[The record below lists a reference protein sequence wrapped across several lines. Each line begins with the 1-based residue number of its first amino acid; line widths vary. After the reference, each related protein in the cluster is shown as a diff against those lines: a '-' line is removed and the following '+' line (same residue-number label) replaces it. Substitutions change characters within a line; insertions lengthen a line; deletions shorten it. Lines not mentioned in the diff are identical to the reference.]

1 MNYQLEVSS
10 ITKSYGD
17 LKANDNVSLKIKDSS
32 IHALL
37 GENGAG
43 KSTLVKIIYGSLMPD
58 SGEMKWGGNSYSPKN
73 PFEARENGIAM
84 VFQHFSLFESLTV
97 EENIILGLD
106 GVGLKQNF
114 TDEILKYSKQYGLD
128 VNPQQVVGD
137 LSVGARQRVEIIRC
151 LLQNPKLLI
160 MDEPTSV
167 LTPQE
172 VSDLFVTLKKLA
184 DDGCSILYI
193 SHKLEEVREICSEAT
208 ILRGGQLVQSC
219 VPQEHSQKELA
230 EMMIGKKLTELARSK
245 IDIGSEIFS
254 INNLSQES
262 DDLYGVDLESI
273 NLTIRQGSI
282 VGIAGVAG
290 NGQDELM
297 ELLIGE
303 KSSADGVLKFN
314 EQDVGSLGSHE
325 RRQLSMFFI
334 PEERLGHGAVPDMT
348 LDENMLL
355 SRPDSSGM
363 TKSEVIDWSSVASF
377 SKKVIDDFNVQT
389 PSSKMLAKS
398 LSGGNLQKFMVGR
411 ELIRN
416 PELLIVSQPT
426 WGVDAGS
433 ANNIHQSLISL
444 ADNGSAIL
452 IISQD
457 LDEILSLC
465 EQIHV
470 LSEGKLSEAVDMK
483 NNGLEKD
490 FSAHGGRRELMIKL
504 IPRVENSK
512 AMILLSPLL
521 ALTLT
526 ALSAL
531 IIFIFILDD
540 IQSFKRFFHAV
551 CSPTY

>member
-1 MNYQLEVSS
+1 MKYQLEVSN

-17 LKANDNVSLKIKDSS
+17 LKANNNVSLNIKESS

-58 SGEMKWGGNSYSPKN
+58 AGHMKWAGENYSPKS

-106 GVGLKQNF
+106 GVGLNENF
-114 TDEILKYSKQYGLD
+114 TEEISKYSKQYGLD

-172 VSDLFVTLKKLA
+172 VSDLFVTLNKLA
-184 DDGCSILYI
+184 DSGCAILYI
-193 SHKLEEVREICSEAT
+193 SHKLEEVIEICSEAT
-208 ILRGGQLVQSC
+208 ILRGGGLVQSC

-230 EMMIGKKLTELARSK
+230 EMMIGKKLTELARTK
-245 IDIGSEIFS
+245 LNIGSDIFL
-254 INNLSQES
+254 INNLSQKS
-262 DDLYGVDLESI
+262 NDLYGVNLENI
-273 NLTIRQGSI
+273 NLNIKQGSI

-303 KSSADGVLKFN
+303 KSSDNGVLKFN
-314 EQDVGSLGSHE
+314 NQDIGSLDSHQ

-355 SRPDSSGM
+355 SRPESEGM
-363 TKSEVIDWSSVASF
+363 TSNGVIDWKTVTSF
-377 SKKVIDDFNVQT
+377 SEQVISDFDVQT
-389 PSSKMLAKS
+389 PSTRMLAKS

-411 ELIRN
+411 ELIRK
-416 PELLIVSQPT
+416 PKLIIVAQPT

-444 ADNGSAIL
+444 ADQGSAIL

-470 LSEGKLSEAVDMK
+470 LSEGQLSDAVDMK
-483 NNGLEKD
+483 KDGLDKI
-490 FSAHGGRRELMIKL
+490 SQLMVGGQK
-504 IPRVENSK
+504 S
-512 AMILLSPLL
+512 
-521 ALTLT
+521 
-526 ALSAL
+526 
-531 IIFIFILDD
+531 
-540 IQSFKRFFHAV
+540 
-551 CSPTY
+551 

>member
-1 MNYQLEVSS
+1 MNYQLEVSN

-17 LKANDNVSLKIKDSS
+17 LKANDDVSLNIKDSS

-58 SGEMKWGGNSYSPKN
+58 SGEMKWDGSNYNPKS

-106 GVGLKQNF
+106 GVGLNENF
-114 TDEILKYSKQYGLD
+114 TDEILKYSRQYGLD
-128 VNPQQVVGD
+128 INPQQVVGD

-151 LLQNPKLLI
+151 LLQKPKLLI

-172 VSDLFVTLKKLA
+172 VSDLFVTLRKLA

-208 ILRGGQLVQSC
+208 ILRGGKLVQSC

-230 EMMIGKKLTELARSK
+230 EMMIGKKLTELARSN
-245 IDIGSEIFS
+245 INTGSDIFS
-254 INNLSQES
+254 IKNLSCPS
-262 DDLYGVDLESI
+262 DDMFGVDLTDIS
-273 NLTIRQGSI
+273 LTLKQGSI

-303 KSSADGVLKFN
+303 KATDNDVLSFDGH
-314 EQDVGSLGSHE
+314 DIGSLNSHE

-334 PEERLGHGAVPDMT
+334 PEERLGHGAVPDMS

-355 SRPDSSGM
+355 SRPESDKM
-363 TKSEVIDWSSVASF
+363 TSRDVIDWDIVSTF
-377 SKKVIDDFNVQT
+377 TQKVISDFDVQT
-389 PSSKMLAKS
+389 PSGRMLAKS

-411 ELIRN
+411 ELIRK
-416 PELLIVSQPT
+416 PKLLIVSQPT

-433 ANNIHQSLISL
+433 ANNIHQSLIAL
-444 ADNGSAIL
+444 ADQGSAIL

-470 LSEGKLSEAVDMK
+470 LSEGRLSDAVDMK
-483 NNGLEKD
+483 KDGLEKI
-490 FSAHGGRRELMIKL
+490 SQLMVGGE
-504 IPRVENSK
+504 S
-512 AMILLSPLL
+512 S
-521 ALTLT
+521 
-526 ALSAL
+526 
-531 IIFIFILDD
+531 
-540 IQSFKRFFHAV
+540 
-551 CSPTY
+551 

>member
-1 MNYQLEVSS
+1 MKYQLEINN

-17 LKANDNVSLKIKDSS
+17 LKANDDVSLNIKPAS

-58 SGEMKWGGNSYSPKN
+58 RGEMKWLGKSYSPKN
-73 PFEARENGIAM
+73 PFDAREQGIAM

-97 EENIILGLD
+97 EENIVLGLD
-106 GVGLKQNF
+106 GVGLNENF
-114 TDEILKYSKQYGLD
+114 TEQIVKYSKQYGLD

-151 LLQNPKLLI
+151 LMQNPKLLI

-172 VSDLFVTLKKLA
+172 VSDLFITLRKLS

-193 SHKLEEVREICSEAT
+193 SHKLEEVRQICSEAT
-208 ILRGGQLVQSC
+208 ILRDGKLIENC
-219 VPQEHSQKELA
+219 IPQDHSQQELA
-230 EMMIGKKLTELARSK
+230 EMMIGKKLIQLARSN
-245 IDIGSEIFS
+245 INTGEDIFS
-254 INNLSQES
+254 ISNLSQKS
-262 DDLYGVDLESI
+262 DDMFGVDLKNISLSI
-273 NLTIRQGSI
+273 MKGSI

-303 KSSADGVLKFN
+303 ITSPPGTLSFKGDDIGNLN
-314 EQDVGSLGSHE
+314 SHE

-334 PEERLGHGAVPDMT
+334 PEERLGHGAVPDMS

-355 SRPDSSGM
+355 SRPQKSQM
-363 TKSEVIDWSSVASF
+363 TSYGVIDWGNVATL
-377 SKKVIDDFNVQT
+377 SKKVIGDFDVQT
-389 PSSKMLAKS
+389 PSSRMLAKS

-411 ELIRN
+411 ELIQS
-416 PELLIVSQPT
+416 PELLIVAQPT

-433 ANNIHQSLISL
+433 ANNIHQALIAL
-444 ADNGSAIL
+444 ADKGSAIL

-457 LDEILSLC
+457 LDEILTLC

-470 LSEGKLSEAVDMK
+470 LSEGSLSSAVDMK
-483 NNGLEKD
+483 EDGLEKI
-490 FSAHGGRRELMIKL
+490 SQLM
-504 IPRVENSK
+504 VGSES
-512 AMILLSPLL
+512 
-521 ALTLT
+521 
-526 ALSAL
+526 
-531 IIFIFILDD
+531 
-540 IQSFKRFFHAV
+540 
-551 CSPTY
+551 

>member
-58 SGEMKWGGNSYSPKN
+58 SGEMKWGENSYSPKN
-73 PFEARENGIAM
+73 PFAARENGIAM

-483 NNGLEKD
+483 NNGLEKI
-490 FSAHGGRRELMIKL
+490 SQLMVGGE
-504 IPRVENSK
+504 S
-512 AMILLSPLL
+512 
-521 ALTLT
+521 
-526 ALSAL
+526 
-531 IIFIFILDD
+531 
-540 IQSFKRFFHAV
+540 
-551 CSPTY
+551 

>member
-58 SGEMKWGGNSYSPKN
+58 SGEMKWDGNSYSPKN

-245 IDIGSEIFS
+245 IDIGFEIFS

-262 DDLYGVDLESI
+262 DDLYGVDLKSI

-297 ELLIGE
+297 ELWIGE

-483 NNGLEKD
+483 NNGLEKI
-490 FSAHGGRRELMIKL
+490 SQLMVGGE
-504 IPRVENSK
+504 S
-512 AMILLSPLL
+512 
-521 ALTLT
+521 
-526 ALSAL
+526 
-531 IIFIFILDD
+531 
-540 IQSFKRFFHAV
+540 
-551 CSPTY
+551 

>member
-1 MNYQLEVSS
+1 MKYQLEINN

-17 LKANDNVSLKIKDSS
+17 LKANDDVSLNIKPAS

-58 SGEMKWGGNSYSPKN
+58 RGEMKWLGKSYSPKN
-73 PFEARENGIAM
+73 PFDAREQGIAM

-97 EENIILGLD
+97 EENIVLGID
-106 GVGLKQNF
+106 GVGLNENF
-114 TDEILKYSKQYGLD
+114 TEQIVKYSKQYGLD

-151 LLQNPKLLI
+151 LMQNPKLLI

-172 VSDLFVTLKKLA
+172 VSDLFITLRKLA

-208 ILRGGQLVQSC
+208 ILRNGKLIENC
-219 VPQEHSQKELA
+219 IPQDHSQQELA
-230 EMMIGKKLTELARSK
+230 EMMIGKKLIQLARSN
-245 IDIGSEIFS
+245 INTGEDIFS
-254 INNLSQES
+254 ISNLSQKS
-262 DDLYGVDLESI
+262 DDMFGVDLKNISLSI
-273 NLTIRQGSI
+273 MKGSI

-303 KSSADGVLKFN
+303 ITSPPGILSFKGDDIGNLN
-314 EQDVGSLGSHE
+314 SHQ

-334 PEERLGHGAVPDMT
+334 PEERLGHGAVPDMS

-355 SRPDSSGM
+355 SRPQKSQM
-363 TKSEVIDWSSVASF
+363 TSYGVIDWGNVATL
-377 SKKVIDDFNVQT
+377 SKKVIGDFDVQT
-389 PSSKMLAKS
+389 PSSRMLAKA

-411 ELIRN
+411 ELIQS
-416 PELLIVSQPT
+416 PELLIVAQPT

-433 ANNIHQSLISL
+433 ANNIHQALIAL
-444 ADNGSAIL
+444 ADQGSAIL

-470 LSEGKLSEAVDMK
+470 LSEGSLSSAVDMK
-483 NNGLEKD
+483 KNGLEKI
-490 FSAHGGRRELMIKL
+490 SQLM
-504 IPRVENSK
+504 VGSK
-512 AMILLSPLL
+512 
-521 ALTLT
+521 
-526 ALSAL
+526 
-531 IIFIFILDD
+531 D
-540 IQSFKRFFHAV
+540 
-551 CSPTY
+551 

>member
-58 SGEMKWGGNSYSPKN
+58 SGEMKWDGNSYSPKN

-262 DDLYGVDLESI
+262 DDLYGVDLKSI
-273 NLTIRQGSI
+273 NLNIRQGSI

-483 NNGLEKD
+483 NNGLEKI
-490 FSAHGGRRELMIKL
+490 SQLMVGGER
-504 IPRVENSK
+504 
-512 AMILLSPLL
+512 
-521 ALTLT
+521 
-526 ALSAL
+526 
-531 IIFIFILDD
+531 
-540 IQSFKRFFHAV
+540 
-551 CSPTY
+551 

>member
-1 MNYQLEVSS
+1 MKYQLEISN

-17 LKANDNVSLKIKDSS
+17 LKANDDVSLSIKSSS

-58 SGEMKWGGNSYSPKN
+58 AGIMKWAGEKYSPKS

-106 GVGLKQNF
+106 KVGLKENF
-114 TDEILKYSKQYGLD
+114 TVEILKYSKQYGLD

-151 LLQNPKLLI
+151 LIQDPKLLI

-184 DDGCSILYI
+184 DDGCAILYI

-208 ILRGGQLVQSC
+208 ILRGGKLVQSC
-219 VPQEHSQKELA
+219 IPQEHSQKELA
-230 EMMIGKKLTELARSK
+230 EMMIGKKLTELALSN
-245 IDIGSEIFS
+245 ISVGSDIFS
-254 INNLSQES
+254 IKNLTRES
-262 DDLYGVDLESI
+262 DDMYGVHLHDIS
-273 NLTIRQGSI
+273 LTMKQGSI

-297 ELLIGE
+297 EILIGE
-303 KSSADGVLKFN
+303 KPSSSNVLTFDG
-314 EQDVGSLGSHE
+314 EDIGSMNSHE
-325 RRQLSMFFI
+325 RRQLSMFFV
-334 PEERLGHGAVPDMT
+334 PEERLGHGAVPDMS

-355 SRPDSSGM
+355 SRPESEGM
-363 TKSEVIDWSSVASF
+363 TSNGIIDWKTVASF
-377 SKKVIDDFNVQT
+377 SEQVISDFDVQT

-411 ELIRN
+411 ELIRK
-416 PELLIVSQPT
+416 PKLIIVSQPT

-433 ANNIHQSLISL
+433 ANKIHQSIISL
-444 ADNGSAIL
+444 ADQGSAVL

-470 LSEGKLSEAVDMK
+470 LSEGRLSDAVDMK
-483 NNGLEKD
+483 KDGLEKI
-490 FSAHGGRRELMIKL
+490 SQLMVGG
-504 IPRVENSK
+504 
-512 AMILLSPLL
+512 
-521 ALTLT
+521 
-526 ALSAL
+526 
-531 IIFIFILDD
+531 
-540 IQSFKRFFHAV
+540 
-551 CSPTY
+551 

>member
-1 MNYQLEVSS
+1 MKYQLEISN

-17 LKANDNVSLKIKDSS
+17 LKANDDVSLSIKSSS

-58 SGEMKWGGNSYSPKN
+58 AGIMKWAGEKYSPKS

-106 GVGLKQNF
+106 KVGLKENF
-114 TDEILKYSKQYGLD
+114 TVEILKYSKQYGLD

-151 LLQNPKLLI
+151 LIQDPKLLI

-184 DDGCSILYI
+184 DDGCAILYI

-208 ILRGGQLVQSC
+208 ILRGGKLVQSC
-219 VPQEHSQKELA
+219 IPQEHSQKELA
-230 EMMIGKKLTELARSK
+230 EMMIGKKLTELALSN
-245 IDIGSEIFS
+245 ISVGSDIFS
-254 INNLSQES
+254 IKNLTRES
-262 DDLYGVDLESI
+262 DDMYGVHLHDIS
-273 NLTIRQGSI
+273 LTMKQGSI

-297 ELLIGE
+297 EILIGE
-303 KSSADGVLKFN
+303 KPSSSNVLTFDG
-314 EQDVGSLGSHE
+314 EDIGSMNSHE
-325 RRQLSMFFI
+325 RRQLSMFFV
-334 PEERLGHGAVPDMT
+334 PEERLGHGAVPDMS

-355 SRPDSSGM
+355 SRPESEGM
-363 TKSEVIDWSSVASF
+363 TSNGIIDWKTVASF
-377 SKKVIDDFNVQT
+377 SEQVISDFDVQT

-411 ELIRN
+411 ELIRK
-416 PELLIVSQPT
+416 PKLIIVAQPT

-433 ANNIHQSLISL
+433 ANKIHQSIISL
-444 ADNGSAIL
+444 ADQGSAVL

-470 LSEGKLSEAVDMK
+470 LSEGRLSDAVDMK
-483 NNGLEKD
+483 KDGLEKI
-490 FSAHGGRRELMIKL
+490 SQLMVGG
-504 IPRVENSK
+504 
-512 AMILLSPLL
+512 
-521 ALTLT
+521 
-526 ALSAL
+526 
-531 IIFIFILDD
+531 
-540 IQSFKRFFHAV
+540 
-551 CSPTY
+551 

>member
-1 MNYQLEVSS
+1 MKYQLEVSN

-17 LKANDNVSLKIKDSS
+17 LKANNNVSLNIKESS

-43 KSTLVKIIYGSLMPD
+43 KSTLVKIIYGSLMAD
-58 SGEMKWGGNSYSPKN
+58 AGQMKWAGENYSPKS

-106 GVGLKQNF
+106 GVGLNENF
-114 TDEILKYSKQYGLD
+114 TEEISKYSKQYGLD

-172 VSDLFVTLKKLA
+172 VSDLFVTLNKLA
-184 DDGCSILYI
+184 DSGCAILYI
-193 SHKLEEVREICSEAT
+193 SHKLEEVIEICSEAT
-208 ILRGGQLVQSC
+208 ILRGGGLVQSC

-230 EMMIGKKLTELARSK
+230 EMMIGKKLTELARTK
-245 IDIGSEIFS
+245 LNIGSDIFS
-254 INNLSQES
+254 INNLSQKS
-262 DDLYGVDLESI
+262 NDLYGVNLENI
-273 NLTIRQGSI
+273 NLNIKQGSI

-303 KSSADGVLKFN
+303 KSSDNGVLKFN
-314 EQDVGSLGSHE
+314 NQDIGSLDSHQ

-355 SRPDSSGM
+355 SRPESEGM
-363 TKSEVIDWSSVASF
+363 TSNGVIDWKTVTSF
-377 SKKVIDDFNVQT
+377 SEQVISDFDVQT
-389 PSSKMLAKS
+389 PSTRMLAKS

-411 ELIRN
+411 ELIRK
-416 PELLIVSQPT
+416 PKLIIVAQPT

-444 ADNGSAIL
+444 ADQGSAIL

-470 LSEGKLSEAVDMK
+470 LSEGRLSDAVDMK
-483 NNGLEKD
+483 KDGLDKI
-490 FSAHGGRRELMIKL
+490 SQLMVGGQK
-504 IPRVENSK
+504 S
-512 AMILLSPLL
+512 
-521 ALTLT
+521 
-526 ALSAL
+526 
-531 IIFIFILDD
+531 
-540 IQSFKRFFHAV
+540 
-551 CSPTY
+551 

>member
-1 MNYQLEVSS
+1 MKYQLEINN

-17 LKANDNVSLKIKDSS
+17 LKANDDVSLNIKPAS

-58 SGEMKWGGNSYSPKN
+58 RGEMKWLGKSYSPKN
-73 PFEARENGIAM
+73 PFDAREQGIAM

-97 EENIILGLD
+97 EENIVLGLD
-106 GVGLKQNF
+106 GVGLNENF
-114 TDEILKYSKQYGLD
+114 TEQIVKYSKQYGLD

-151 LLQNPKLLI
+151 LMQNPKLLI

-172 VSDLFVTLKKLA
+172 VSDLFITLRKLA

-208 ILRGGQLVQSC
+208 ILRDGKLIENC
-219 VPQEHSQKELA
+219 IPQDHSQQELA
-230 EMMIGKKLTELARSK
+230 EMMIGKKLIQLARSN
-245 IDIGSEIFS
+245 INTGEDIFS
-254 INNLSQES
+254 ISNLSQKS
-262 DDLYGVDLESI
+262 DDMFGVDLKNISLSI
-273 NLTIRQGSI
+273 MKGSI

-303 KSSADGVLKFN
+303 ITSPPGTLSFKGDDIGNLN
-314 EQDVGSLGSHE
+314 SHQ

-334 PEERLGHGAVPDMT
+334 PEERLGHGAVPDMS

-355 SRPDSSGM
+355 SRPQKSQM
-363 TKSEVIDWSSVASF
+363 TSYGVIDWGNVATL
-377 SKKVIDDFNVQT
+377 SKKVIGDFDVQT
-389 PSSKMLAKS
+389 PSSRMLAKA

-411 ELIRN
+411 ELIQS
-416 PELLIVSQPT
+416 PELLIVAQPT

-433 ANNIHQSLISL
+433 ANNIHQALIAL
-444 ADNGSAIL
+444 ADQGSAIL

-457 LDEILSLC
+457 LDEILTLC

-470 LSEGKLSEAVDMK
+470 LSEGSLSSAVDMK
-483 NNGLEKD
+483 ENGLEKI
-490 FSAHGGRRELMIKL
+490 SQLM
-504 IPRVENSK
+504 VGSES
-512 AMILLSPLL
+512 
-521 ALTLT
+521 
-526 ALSAL
+526 
-531 IIFIFILDD
+531 
-540 IQSFKRFFHAV
+540 
-551 CSPTY
+551 

>member
-58 SGEMKWGGNSYSPKN
+58 SGEMKWDGNSYSPKN

-262 DDLYGVDLESI
+262 DDLYGVDLKSI

-483 NNGLEKD
+483 NNGLEKI
-490 FSAHGGRRELMIKL
+490 SQLMVGGER
-504 IPRVENSK
+504 
-512 AMILLSPLL
+512 
-521 ALTLT
+521 
-526 ALSAL
+526 
-531 IIFIFILDD
+531 
-540 IQSFKRFFHAV
+540 
-551 CSPTY
+551 